1 MNGFEEVRIT
11 WKDREYRIPPDQ
23 VMRCIAKIED
33 IITLTELQRY
43 SEAKTI
49 PFAKI
54 ALAFGAVLRHA
65 GAQVNDFEVYRAMF
79 SEALDA
85 EDKPLDEGGKYLVA
99 VEAVHKLMVLM
110 LPPDYLAAK
119 LAQMNKMND
128 QEGEAKKH

>member
-1 MNGFEEVRIT
+1 MSGFEEVLIT
-11 WKDREYRIPPDQ
+11 WKDKQYRIPPEQ

-33 IITLTELQRY
+33 VITLTELQRY
-43 SEAKTI
+43 SASQTI

-54 ALAFGAVLRHA
+54 AMAFGAVLRHA

-85 EDKPLDEGGKYLVA
+85 EGKPLDEGGKYMIA
-99 VEAVHKLMVLM
+99 VEAVHKLMVMM

-119 LAQMNKMND
+119 LAQM
-128 QEGEAKKH
+128 ESTEAAAKKH